1 MRSARI
7 AQAEAMTDDVSP
19 QRPLPEC
26 LTRFLSEPAPR
37 PPAPQPRRGIPE
49 TPVRDRASSSSR
61 ALQIVLLWA
70 LGYNLFGFA
79 IILLL
84 WRSMQ

>member
-1 MRSARI
+1 MA
-7 AQAEAMTDDVSP
+7 DDVSP

-26 LTRFLSEPAPR
+26 LTRFLAEPGPRQPVRR
-37 PPAPQPRRGIPE
+37 PPERDAERPAIAKSSGPQP
-49 TPVRDRASSSSR
+49 SSSKR

-79 IILLL
+79 IIVLL
-84 WRSMQ
+84 WRSMN

>member
-1 MRSARI
+1 
-7 AQAEAMTDDVSP
+7 MTDDVSP
-19 QRPLPEC
+19 QQPLPKC
-26 LTRFLSEPAPR
+26 LTRFLSE
-37 PPAPQPRRGIPE
+37 PAPQPRRGIPE

-61 ALQIVLLWA
+61 ALQIVLVWA